1 VHGGFKIKNNI
12 GWGAPP
18 CRREQ
23 LNMARRK
30 TPEWCQWVNLI
41 QFVPWRNHHFHSEN
55 AIIFGVPMFR
65 EQKTTPFKP
74 MAFGMALKYRYNM
87 SHQHPRV
94 SMIHV
99 QWPLIYSETKCRANI
114 WYNYIYN
121 IYIYYQRNVAYF
133 LQYLL
138 LSITFDGTNWQNIIG
153 KAFRH
158 TDFKFWNRSK
168 SLMFLRWCSCSLP
181 EFWGT

>member
-1 VHGGFKIKNNI
+1 MHGGFKIKNNI

-41 QFVPWRNHHFHSEN
+41 QVVHWRNHHFHSEH
-55 AIIFGVPMFR
+55 AMIFGVPMFR
-65 EQKTTPFKP
+65 EQRSTPWKNRWHSEWP
-74 MAFGMALKYRYNM
+74 YRYNM

-114 WYNYIYN
+114 WYNYIFTYILPTECYCIFPAILASKHHVWRYKLATYN
-121 IYIYYQRNVAYF
+121 
-133 LQYLL
+133 
-138 LSITFDGTNWQNIIG
+138 W
-153 KAFRH
+153 
-158 TDFKFWNRSK
+158 
-168 SLMFLRWCSCSLP
+168 
-181 EFWGT
+181 